1 MKQVIFDMRVG
12 TKGRVTMSQQENLLL
27 CLNFAQK
34 MINERD
40 LSLAP
45 EFIAANSIH
54 HELGDV
60 PPELQGGPRA
70 IAQFLGLYLRA
81 FPDLRLT
88 FEDALA
94 DRDRVVTRWRME
106 GTHDGPLMGIA
117 ASGRRIKVEGIRID
131 RIEGGKIAESWMQWD
146 TLGLL
151 EQIGALP
158 KLRREPLR
166 EMSRESLPAQQ
177 PSRYVA

>member
-1 MKQVIFDMRVG
+1 
-12 TKGRVTMSQQENLLL
+12 MSQQENLLL

-45 EFIAANSIH
+45 EFIAADSVH

-60 PPELQGGPRA
+60 PADFQGGPKVM
-70 IAQFLGLYLRA
+70 AQFLNLYLRA
-81 FPDLRLT
+81 FSDLHLT

-94 DRDRVVTRWRME
+94 DRDRVVTRWRLE

-117 ASGRRIKVEGIRID
+117 ASGRRVSIEGIRID
-131 RIEGGKIAESWMQWD
+131 RIETGKIAESWMQWD
-146 TLGLL
+146 MLGLL

-158 KLRREPLR
+158 KLRREPLHEAPGETRPALR
-166 EMSRESLPAQQ
+166 E
-177 PSRYVA
+177 SRYVA

>member
-1 MKQVIFDMRVG
+1 
-12 TKGRVTMSQQENLLL
+12 MSQQENLLL

-45 EFIAANSIH
+45 RFIAADSVH
-54 HELGDV
+54 HEFGDV
-60 PPELQGGPRA
+60 PSDFQSGPRA
-70 IAQFLGLYLRA
+70 MAQFLSLYLRA

-94 DRDRVVTRWRME
+94 DRDRVVTRWRLE
-106 GTHDGPLMGIA
+106 GTQDGPLMGFA
-117 ASGRRIKVEGIRID
+117 PSGRRVSIEGIRID
-131 RIEGGKIAESWMQWD
+131 RIENGKIAESWMQMD
-146 TLGLL
+146 TMSLL

-158 KLRREPLR
+158 KLRREPLHEVPAEKPPAGR
-166 EMSRESLPAQQ
+166 AGRES
-177 PSRYVA
+177 RFVA

>member
-1 MKQVIFDMRVG
+1 M
-12 TKGRVTMSQQENLLL
+12 TQQNLLL
-27 CLNFAQK
+27 CRTFAQK

-40 LSLAP
+40 LSSAP
-45 EFIAANSIH
+45 RFIAADSVH
-54 HELGDV
+54 HEFGDV
-60 PPELQGGPRA
+60 PPEYQGGPRA
-70 IAQFLGLYLRA
+70 MAQFLNLYLRA

-94 DRDRVVTRWRME
+94 DRDRVVTRWRLE
-106 GTHDGPLMGIA
+106 GTQNGPLMGIA
-117 ASGRRIKVEGIRID
+117 PSGRRVSIEGIRID
-131 RIEGGKIAESWMQWD
+131 RIENGKIAESWMQLD

-166 EMSRESLPAQQ
+166 EMPREIPELRE
-177 PSRYVA
+177 SRYVA

>member
-1 MKQVIFDMRVG
+1 
-12 TKGRVTMSQQENLLL
+12 MSPQKNLLL
-27 CLNFAQK
+27 CLNFGQR

-40 LSLAP
+40 LSLVP
-45 EFIAANSIH
+45 QFIASNSVH

-60 PPELQGGPRA
+60 PPDFRGGPNA
-70 IAQFLGLYLRA
+70 MAQFLTLYLRA
-81 FPDLRLT
+81 FPDLHLS

-94 DRDRVVTRWRME
+94 DRDRVVTRWHLE

-117 ASGRRIKVEGIRID
+117 PSGRRVSIEGIRID
-131 RIEGGKIAESWMQWD
+131 RIENGKIAESWMQLD

-166 EMSRESLPAQQ
+166 EMTDESLPAMRE
-177 PSRYVA
+177 SRYVA

>member
-1 MKQVIFDMRVG
+1 
-12 TKGRVTMSQQENLLL
+12 MSQQENLLL

-40 LSLAP
+40 LPSAP
-45 EFIAANSIH
+45 RFIAADSVH

-60 PPELQGGPRA
+60 PPEYQGGPRA
-70 IAQFLGLYLRA
+70 MAQFLNLYLRA

-94 DRDRVVTRWRME
+94 DRDRVATRWRLE
-106 GTHDGPLMGIA
+106 GTQTGPLMGIA
-117 ASGRRIKVEGIRID
+117 PSGRRVSIEGIRID
-131 RIEGGKIAESWMQWD
+131 RIENGKIAESWMQMD
-146 TLGLL
+146 TMGLL

-166 EMSRESLPAQQ
+166 EMTPELARAPQK
-177 PSRYVA
+177 SRYVA